1 MVIFRNSGLP
11 FHLSDL
17 PFHLLEII
25 TRTKRWVKKEW
36 LPTFIQRKKMI
47 PARSKTSKVRGVLGG
62 KILQKNGPSCMQSSA
77 FFFCFVKFSTHT
89 IDARIYS

>member
-1 MVIFRNSGLP
+1 MVIFRKSGLL

-36 LPTFIQRKKMI
+36 LPGFIQRKKMI

-77 FFFCFVKFSTHT
+77 FFSVLLSFLHIT
-89 IDARIYS
+89 

>member
-1 MVIFRNSGLP
+1 MVIFRNSGLL
-11 FHLSDL
+11 FHLIDL

-62 KILQKNGPSCMQSSA
+62 KILLQNGPSCMQSSA
-77 FFFCFVKFSTHT
+77 FFSVLLSFLH
-89 IDARIYS
+89 IQ

>member
-1 MVIFRNSGLP
+1 MVIFRNSGLL

-62 KILQKNGPSCMQSSA
+62 KIFQKTGLLACKVA
-77 FFFCFVKFSTHT
+77 HFFLFC
-89 IDARIYS
+89 